1 MKKTRQEDYEDI
13 ILISHRNIEE
23 INLQP
28 FIAAKELV
36 KDFEIGN
43 FIVKAVDNL
52 SIEISEHEYVAIIG
66 SSGAGKTTLIHI
78 LGGLEKATKGDT
90 FISHINVSHMEQE
103 MLATFRIF
111 NVGIVFQNYNLISSL
126 TALEN
131 IMFPMQLCGIKYEKC
146 ESRANE
152 LLNMIGLK
160 ERAEHLPFQLSAGE
174 QQRVAVARALAND
187 PPIIIADEPTANLDQ
202 KNAEFIGNL
211 FEKFRT
217 EGKTIIVA
225 THDEKLIKHAHRIL
239 VMEEGKI
246 IEDKRIDEISFVKEN
261 TEIEMEQE

>member
-1 MKKTRQEDYEDI
+1 MKKTRHEEYDE

-23 INLQP
+23 INIQP
-28 FIAAKELV
+28 FVATRDLV

-43 FIVKAVDNL
+43 FIVRAVDSI

-66 SSGAGKTTLIHI
+66 SSGAGKTSLLHI
-78 LGGLEKATKGDT
+78 LGGLEKSTKGEN

-131 IMFPMQLCGIKYEKC
+131 IMFPLQLCQVKYEKC
-146 ESRANE
+146 ESRAKE
-152 LLNMIGLK
+152 LLDMIGLS

-187 PPIIIADEPTANLDQ
+187 PPIIIADEPTANLDRR
-202 KNAEFIGNL
+202 NAEFIGEL
-211 FEKFRT
+211 FENFRK

-239 VMEEGKI
+239 IMEEGKI
-246 IEDKRIDEISFVKEN
+246 IEDKRINEISFVERK
-261 TEIEMEQE
+261 IEMEQE

>member
-1 MKKTRQEDYEDI
+1 MKKTRQEEYDD
-13 ILISHRNIEE
+13 ILISHRDIEE

-36 KDFEIGN
+36 KDFEIGDY
-43 FIVKAVDNL
+43 IVRAVDSI

-66 SSGAGKTTLIHI
+66 TSGAGKTTLIHI
-78 LGGLEKATKGDT
+78 LAGLEKATKGDT
-90 FISHINVSHMEQE
+90 YISHINVSHMEQE

-131 IMFPMQLCGIKYEKC
+131 VMFPMQLCGIGFDKC
-146 ESRANE
+146 ESRAKE
-152 LLNMIGLK
+152 LLDLIGLT

-187 PPIIIADEPTANLDQ
+187 PPIIIADEPTANLDK
-202 KNAEFIGNL
+202 KNSEFIGNL
-211 FEKFRT
+211 FEKFRS
-217 EGKTIIVA
+217 EGKTIVVA
-225 THDEKLIKHAHRIL
+225 THDEKLIRHAHRIL

-246 IEDKRIDEISFVKEN
+246 IEDKRINEVSFKEESP
-261 TEIEMEQE
+261 EIEMEQD

>member
-1 MKKTRQEDYEDI
+1 MKKTRQEDYEEI
-13 ILISHRNIEE
+13 IISHRKIEE

-36 KDFEIGN
+36 KDFEIGDY
-43 FIVKAVDNL
+43 IVRAVDHL

-66 SSGAGKTTLIHI
+66 SSGAGKTTLVHI
-78 LGGLEKATKGDT
+78 LGGLETATKGDT

-131 IMFPMQLCGIKYEKC
+131 IMFPMQLCGVKHEEC
-146 ESRANE
+146 ESRAKE
-152 LLNMIGLK
+152 LLKIIGLA
-160 ERAEHLPFQLSAGE
+160 ERSEHLPFQLSAGE

-187 PPIIIADEPTANLDQ
+187 PPIIIADEPTANLDK
-202 KNAEFIGNL
+202 KNAEYIGEL
-211 FEKFRT
+211 FENFRT

-239 VMEEGKI
+239 IMEEGKI
-246 IEDKRIDEISFVKEN
+246 IEDKRINEISFKKEN
-261 TEIEMEQE
+261 IEIEMEQE